1 MKPRRFKLV
10 LLLSLAVNLG
20 VLGYLGW
27 SAYRNWH
34 WRRVVDANW
43 IRSSGLDP
51 ARYRLVQ
58 KKLDEHFRRIEA
70 IRRPFRQARRE
81 LGELADQTVPDSTR
95 LAAVLEQFR
104 LNQRNWRKWMFE
116 AAPWLDQLERPDVMA
131 KINAKGI
138 AEQEAEIARRESV
151 LVRMRG
157 VK

>member
-27 SAYRNWH
+27 SAYRGWH
-34 WRRVVDANW
+34 WRRVVDAKW
-43 IRSSGLDP
+43 IHSSGLDP
-51 ARYRLVQ
+51 ARYRLVRN
-58 KKLDEHFRRIEA
+58 KLDRHFGQLDTL
-70 IRRPFRQARRE
+70 RRPFRPARRE
-81 LGELADQTVPDSTR
+81 LGELAEQTVPDSTR

-116 AAPWLDQLERPDVMA
+116 AGPWLDQLWRPDVMA
-131 KINAKGI
+131 KMDAKGI
-138 AEQEAEIARRESV
+138 AETEAEIARRESV

>member
-27 SAYRNWH
+27 NAWRGWH
-34 WRRVVDANW
+34 WRRVIDANW

-58 KKLDEHFRRIEA
+58 KKLDEHFRQIEA
-70 IRRPFRQARRE
+70 IRRPFRQGRRE
-81 LGELADQTVPDSTR
+81 LGELAEQTVPDSTR

-116 AAPWLDQLERPDVMA
+116 AATWMDQLWRPDVRAKMA
-131 KINAKGI
+131 DKDI
-138 AEQEAEIARRESV
+138 AETEAEIARRESL

-157 VK
+157 AK

>member
-27 SAYRNWH
+27 NAWRDWH
-34 WRRVVDANW
+34 WRRVVDANRM
-43 IRSSGLDP
+43 RSSGLDP

-58 KKLDEHFRRIEA
+58 KKLDEHFRRLDA
-70 IRRPFRQARRE
+70 VRRPFRQARRE
-81 LGELADQTVPDSTR
+81 LAELAEQATPDSAR

-104 LNQRNWRKWMFE
+104 LNRRNWRKWLFE
-116 AAPWLDQLERPDVMA
+116 AAPWMDQLWRPDVMA
-131 KINAKGI
+131 KMDEKEI
-138 AEQEAEIARRESV
+138 ADLEAEIARRESL

-157 VK
+157 VR